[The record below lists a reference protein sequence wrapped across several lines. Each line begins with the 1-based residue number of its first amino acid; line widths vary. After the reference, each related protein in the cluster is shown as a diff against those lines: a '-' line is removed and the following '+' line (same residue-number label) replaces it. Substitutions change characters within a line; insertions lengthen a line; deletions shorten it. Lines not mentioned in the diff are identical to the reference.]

1 LVQLALLIFVSIAV
15 IFTTSQTAAAST
27 AIADLNTVQVT
38 PPTSTPTPTVLTPTL
53 QPDIDMLLKTL
64 LTQELSSVDRVV
76 LTTELERILDELA
89 EGQSQI
95 SVEYDEDDNEEE
107 KTVAITIAPI
117 GLTAPIEETEED
129 NDSSGNGDNGNDDPT
144 EEPPVELLVV
154 PPFG

>member
-15 IFTTSQTAAAST
+15 IFTTTQTAAAST

-38 PPTSTPTPTVLTPTL
+38 PTPTPTPTPTVLTPTL
-53 QPDIDMLLKTL
+53 QPDIEMLLKTL

-95 SVEYDEDDNEEE
+95 SVEYEDDNEE
-107 KTVAITIAPI
+107 
-117 GLTAPIEETEED
+117 GRL
-129 NDSSGNGDNGNDDPT
+129 
-144 EEPPVELLVV
+144 
-154 PPFG
+154 

>member
-107 KTVAITIAPI
+107 KTVAIIIAPI

>member
-107 KTVAITIAPI
+107 KTVAIIIAPI

-144 EEPPVELLVV
+144 EEPPVELPVV